1 MLAGRRRL
9 AKRVSWRLPARML
22 QPPSARL
29 FDVLG
34 NTMRRIVL
42 SRLLKRPQSVGEL
55 AKGLPISRPAVSQ
68 HLAALAKAGLVTADT
83 DGWTRVYRAE
93 VKALKP
99 IRDWLD
105 EVGA

>member
-1 MLAGRRRL
+1 ML
-9 AKRVSWRLPARML
+9 P
-22 QPPSARL
+22 PPSAKL

-34 NTMRRIVL
+34 NPMRRVVL
-42 SRLLKRPQSVGEL
+42 GRLIRRPQSVGEL

-68 HLAALAKAGLVTADT
+68 HLAALARAGLVTARSE
-83 DGWTRVYRAE
+83 GWTRVYRAE
-93 VKALKP
+93 VKALQP